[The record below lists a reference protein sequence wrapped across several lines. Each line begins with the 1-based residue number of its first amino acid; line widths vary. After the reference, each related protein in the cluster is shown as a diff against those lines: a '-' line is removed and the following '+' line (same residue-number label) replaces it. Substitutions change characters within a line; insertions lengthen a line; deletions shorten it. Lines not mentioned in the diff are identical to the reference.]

1 MINRVGIDFGRKYN
15 SSFINKKS
23 VNNAPNEIESFSKTR
38 SNQDFKESG
47 RADLSYFIPFMGGA
61 DKSKSSGGH
70 KMSKLENILYYA
82 DTPSKNL
89 INALKLE
96 AKASGY
102 EKITTMHVIKHGLV
116 ELDKYID
123 DLNSGKKDF
132 NPDFQP
138 PLGIFFGLESSPKML
153 VLPELREKIQPVIK
167 EEILNVSK
175 ILERERPDKA
185 DLSKDIGLSDD
196 LTDSVYSIRKENENV
211 EPYTIVR
218 GALIS
223 PDEITGATVEAFLLK
238 LDNVLMKNS
247 TPMNKRAPFSEYEKK
262 AKNVLKNL
270 SLGTNIFVTYDQ
282 SKETPANFLDTIQKV
297 HGENKDNKSTFTELN
312 FLTKPNYFAYVVNNL
327 AKDKSR
333 QHIVAANPTMMMM
346 LSSTQE
352 QIVNGTYNL
361 DPEYTQIMLN
371 PPSNVKFLFYDTK
384 DNYYTALSSN
394 IAVLYSD
401 FEEAALPSLSTKQM
415 IKSFKENPVLMKD
428 IQKPFSKKAVE
439 MAVEASARLE
449 GSFPEKTQNLMKKIV
464 SYYID
469 KKDINDKDVANY
481 IKEATSLFKKN
492 GDDSSIEVIFDT
504 GKKLNDIIGKSSTK
518 KEAAAIVKQIKSNKM
533 GTKGVVIYS
542 QDGSPGSGRR
552 YTAKAIAG
560 EARVPYIE
568 MNTMDF
574 GTKEVNLFG
583 GNALSPEASMKKLFS
598 LVTTQAE
605 ANANKSAVLFIEN
618 FEYFSVGELVS
629 LYHQKAMAQLLRE
642 MEKADKAGLNILVAG
657 SVANPN
663 LIGEATMKSFK
674 FVDSVEVSSPAFNK
688 DERAQILE
696 RAIKDARLKLAGN
709 ADEQKSII
717 DSAAHITRGFPFI
730 YLKNIVKK
738 AQSVAM
744 ERGHKA
750 IEKGDFTEAYL
761 QIMTGRP
768 AIEEIENHT
777 KILTTSHECGHALNL
792 EVMNSL
798 AKSKGKPW
806 HVPDKVNFVTLDPRG
821 YYGGA
826 VYHGR
831 DFNKEMSF
839 ERVFSS
845 IVTSFGGNSAE
856 NYFFNMDGSGGI
868 SCDMESV
875 RHYAEFMVRVMG
887 AGAKTGKMTTESD
900 ENLSDKMKTMIEDDE
915 RVIINNAK
923 IVSDLITEVYAD
935 FNKQFTDKY
944 SPLVGTG
951 SCLIDGDEFRKSLN
965 DWKARQPKEKQEEF
979 ALCDDMILRII
990 DCTKK
995 GVAVT
1000 KK

>member
-15 SSFINKKS
+15 SSLINKKS
-23 VNNAPNEIESFSKTR
+23 NNSSPNQKQPSQTLI
-38 SNQDFKESG
+38 NQDFQGGG
-47 RADLSYFIPFMGGA
+47 RADLSYFIPFTGGA
-61 DKSKSSGGH
+61 DKNKNASVH

-89 INALKLE
+89 INALKPL
-96 AKASGY
+96 AKETGY
-102 EKITTMHVIKHGLV
+102 DKITTMHVIKHGLV

-132 NPDFQP
+132 NAEFQP
-138 PLGIFFGLESSPKML
+138 PLGLFFSIEASQKML
-153 VLPELREKIQPVIK
+153 AIPELRKKIQPVVK
-167 EEILNVSK
+167 EQIGIVDRILAAEKPEN
-175 ILERERPDKA
+175 PDFTKE
-185 DLSKDIGLSDD
+185 IGLSDD
-196 LTDSVYSIRKENENV
+196 LTDSIYSIRKEDETI

-223 PDEITGATVEAFLLK
+223 KDEITNETVEKFLLS

-247 TPMNKRAPFSEYEKK
+247 APLKERAPFSEYEKK

-270 SLGTNIFVTYDQ
+270 SLGTNIFVTYDPA
-282 SKETPANFLDTIQKV
+282 KEVPSNFLDTLHKV
-297 HGENKDNKSTFTELN
+297 HAESRDVKSTLTELN
-312 FLTKPNYFAYVVNNL
+312 FLTKPNYFAYVVNSL

-333 QHIVAANPTMMMM
+333 QHIVAANPTMMLM

-352 QIVNGTYNL
+352 QINQGTYNL
-361 DPEYTQIMLN
+361 DPEFAQIMLN

-384 DNYYTALSSN
+384 DNYYTTLSSN
-394 IAVLYSD
+394 IAVFYTD

-428 IQKPFSKKAVE
+428 IQKPFSKNAIE
-439 MAVEASARLE
+439 MTVEASARLE
-449 GSFPEKTQNLMKKIV
+449 GAFPEKTQNLMKKIV

-469 KKDINDKDVANY
+469 KKEINDKDVANY

-492 GDDSSIEVIFDT
+492 GDDSSVEVIFDT
-504 GKKLNDIIGKSSTK
+504 GKRLNDIIGKSSTK
-518 KEAAAIVKQIKSNKM
+518 KEAATIVKQIKSNKM

-583 GNALSPEASMKKLFS
+583 GNAISPEASMKKLFS

-629 LYHQKAMAQLLRE
+629 MYHQKAMAQLLRE
-642 MEKADKAGLNILVAG
+642 MEKADKAGLNILVVG

-688 DERAQILE
+688 DERAKVLE
-696 RAIKDARLKLAGN
+696 RAVKDANIKLAGN
-709 ADEQKSII
+709 SEQQKDTI
-717 DSAAHITRGFPFI
+717 DSVAHITRGFPFI
-730 YLKNIVKK
+730 YLKNVVKK
-738 AQSVAM
+738 AKSVAL
-744 ERGHKA
+744 ERGHKTVD
-750 IEKGDFTEAYL
+750 KSDFTEAYL
-761 QIMTGRP
+761 QITTGRP
-768 AIEEIENHT
+768 AVE
-777 KILTTSHECGHALNL
+777 KIAEHEKIMTTSHECGHAVNL

-826 VYHGR
+826 VYHGK
-831 DFNKEMSF
+831 DFNKEVSF
-839 ERVFSS
+839 ESIFAS

-856 NYFFNMDGSGGI
+856 NHFFDMDGSMGI

-875 RHYAEFMVRVMG
+875 RYYAEYMVRVMG
-887 AGAKTGKMTTESD
+887 VGSKTGKMATERE
-900 ENLSDKMKTMIEDDE
+900 ENLSDKMKSIIEDDE
-915 RVIINNAK
+915 RVIINNAR

-935 FNKQFTDKY
+935 YNRQFTDKY

-951 SCLIDGDEFRKSLN
+951 DCLIDGDDFRKSLN
-965 DWKARQPKEKQEEF
+965 EWKAKQPKEKQEEF
-979 ALCDDMILRII
+979 KLCDDMILRII

-995 GVAVT
+995 GIAVS

>member
-1 MINRVGIDFGRKYN
+1 MINRVGIDFGRKFN
-15 SSFINKKS
+15 SNLINRKP
-23 VNNAPNEIESFSKTR
+23 NNNSANQNSTFKTQA
-38 SNQDFKESG
+38 NQDFKGGG
-47 RADLSYFIPFMGGA
+47 RTDLSYFIPFTGGA
-61 DKSKSSGGH
+61 DKSKSSGSH

-89 INALKLE
+89 INALKPE
-96 AKASGY
+96 AKADGY
-102 EKITTMHVIKHGLV
+102 DRITTLHVIRHGLV

-132 NPDFQP
+132 NAEFQP
-138 PLGIFFGLESSPKML
+138 PLAMFFGIEASPKML
-153 VLPELREKIQPVIK
+153 VMPELRKKIQPVVK
-167 EEILNVSK
+167 AEILNVSK
-175 ILERERPDKA
+175 ILERETPDNA

-196 LTDSVYSIRKENENV
+196 LIDSMYSIRKENENV

-223 PDEITGATVEAFLLK
+223 RDEITSSVVENFLLK
-238 LDNVLMKNS
+238 LDSVLMKNS
-247 TPMNKRAPFSEYEKK
+247 APMTERAPFSEYEKK

-270 SLGTNIFVTYDQ
+270 SLGTNIFVTYDN
-282 SKETPANFLDTIQKV
+282 SKEVPANFLDTVQKV
-297 HGENKDNKSTFTELN
+297 HEQSGDKKITLTELN
-312 FLTKPNYFAYVVNNL
+312 FMTKPNYFAYVVNTL

-352 QIVNGTYNL
+352 QINNGTYNL
-361 DPEYTQIMLN
+361 DPEFAQIMLN

-384 DNYYTALSSN
+384 DNYYTTLSSN
-394 IAVLYSD
+394 IAVFYSD
-401 FEEAALPSLSTKQM
+401 FEEAALPTLSTKQM

-428 IQKPFSKKAVE
+428 IQKPFSKNAVE
-439 MAVEASARLE
+439 MTVEASARLE
-449 GSFPEKTQNLMKKIV
+449 GAFPEKTQNLMKKIV

-469 KKDINDKDVANY
+469 KKEINDKDVANY

-492 GDDSSIEVIFDT
+492 GDDSSVEVIFDT

-533 GTKGVVIYS
+533 GTKGVVVYS

-583 GNALSPEASMKKLFS
+583 GSAISPEASMKKLFS

-618 FEYFSVGELVS
+618 FEYFSVGEMVS

-674 FVDSVEVSSPAFNK
+674 FVDSIEVSSPAFNK
-688 DERAQILE
+688 DERAKILE
-696 RAIKDARLKLAGN
+696 RAIKDAKIKLEGN
-709 ADEQKSII
+709 SEEQKDII

-738 AQSVAM
+738 AKAVAL

-750 IEKGDFTEAYL
+750 VNKSDFTEAYL

-768 AIEEIENHT
+768 AVEKIENHT
-777 KILTTSHECGHALNL
+777 KVMTTSHECGHAVNL
-792 EVMNSL
+792 EVMNNL

-831 DFNKEMSF
+831 DFNKEVSF
-839 ERVFSS
+839 ESVFAS

-856 NYFFNMDGSGGI
+856 NIFFDMDGSGGI

-887 AGAKTGKMTTESD
+887 AGAKTGKMATD
-900 ENLSDKMKTMIEDDE
+900 INENLSDKMKTMIEDDE

-923 IVSDLITEVYAD
+923 IASDLITEVYAD

-951 SCLIDGDEFRKSLN
+951 SCLIDGDDFRYSLN
-965 DWKARQPKEKQEEF
+965 EWKAKQPKDKQEEF
-979 ALCDDMILRII
+979 KLCDDMILRII

-995 GVAVT
+995 GVAVS